1 MKYYS
6 EILNKNFDTVE
17 DLEAAEKVEEKK
29 SLAKAKE
36 DAARKAEIEAAKKK
50 RDEAKA
56 DYEASRKACYEAL
69 TRWYNADKE
78 YRVIEAR
85 NRNVISSSKSS
96 KISSGTSISD
106 IDFSSIL
113 DTLFPYEWFRR

>member
-36 DAARKAEIEAAKKK
+36 DAARKAEIDAAKKIC
-50 RDEAKA
+50 DAAKA
-56 DYEASRKACYEAL
+56 DYEDAVKVCHEAL
-69 TRWYNADKE
+69 ARWSAAERKLITVEN
-78 YRVIEAR
+78 R
-85 NRNVISSSKSS
+85 NRAA
-96 KISSGTSISD
+96 SGYAQTYD
-106 IDFSSIL
+106 DFKKL
-113 DTLFPYEWFRR
+113 AERWGLTDWFFV